1 MLDMAAGIANCMS
14 NHQKSVENEDD
25 QKVQVLWERV
35 RGKERDAE
43 VLL

>member
-1 MLDMAAGIANCMS
+1 MMDMAVAIANCMS
-14 NHQKSVENEDD
+14 NHQKSVENEDN